1 MTTMSTACGKSNK
14 DSPSTISPAIRS
26 AIKIPTEIKDG
37 IEVRPVTEVEEVLR
51 VALNLTK
58 PEEFM
63 KVRALKVLDGEAGL
77 EVAN

>member
-1 MTTMSTACGKSNK
+1 M
-14 DSPSTISPAIRS
+14 
-26 AIKIPTEIKDG
+26 KIPDEIKEG
-37 IEVRPVTEVEEVLR
+37 IEVKPVSEVEEVLR

-63 KVRALKVLDGEAGL
+63 KARALKVLDGEANL

>member
-1 MTTMSTACGKSNK
+1 MK
-14 DSPSTISPAIRS
+14 ISD
-26 AIKIPTEIKDG
+26 EIKAD
-37 IEVRPVTEVEEVLR
+37 IEIKAVSEVEEVLR

-63 KVRALKVLDGEAGL
+63 KARALKVLDGDANL